1 MENEKLDEL
10 LNQIFS
16 NINSWLNFAEAKNA
30 ANIAL
35 VIACL
40 TAIFSL
46 NRMNVLLYFISILFL
61 ISGISSLCSL
71 FPNLESRLA
80 KKFSIIKKKRQK
92 TDLEDNL
99 LFFEKIKNY
108 SGIEYVKL
116 VTKLY
121 LQDNKEEFSK
131 YQLDLADEIVYNAE
145 IADFKYRC
153 FRIAVKID
161 IGAFVFL
168 ILGIIVA

>member
-1 MENEKLDEL
+1 MKNEKLDEL

-46 NRMNVLLYFISILFL
+46 NSMNVLLYFISILFL

-71 FPNLESRLA
+71 FPNLESYLE

-108 SGIEYVKL
+108 TGIEYVKQ

-121 LQDNKEEFSK
+121 LQDNKEVFSK

>member
-1 MENEKLDEL
+1 MKNEKLDEL

-46 NRMNVLLYFISILFL
+46 NSMNVLLYFISILFL

-71 FPNLESRLA
+71 FPNLESYLE
-80 KKFSIIKKKRQK
+80 KKFSIIKICKKL
-92 TDLEDNL
+92 T
-99 LFFEKIKNY
+99 
-108 SGIEYVKL
+108 
-116 VTKLY
+116 
-121 LQDNKEEFSK
+121 
-131 YQLDLADEIVYNAE
+131 
-145 IADFKYRC
+145 
-153 FRIAVKID
+153 
-161 IGAFVFL
+161 
-168 ILGIIVA
+168 